1 MCLKCKMEMVLF
13 LTSLICASGDIFSK
27 NNDKTNRKNIYSE
40 TWYRHKMFN
49 FLAKT
54 ILHFLNFYQKY
65 KMAETARTTK
75 TTFTL
80 QIKPLIRGKKVGKK
94 HLKNKIE
101 NFKKTI

>member
-54 ILHFLNFYQKY
+54 ILHFLNFSKIQNVKN
-65 KMAETARTTK
+65 TK
-75 TTFTL
+75 WL
-80 QIKPLIRGKKVGKK
+80 RNSANDQDYLYLADKALNPGKKSWKK
-94 HLKNKIE
+94 A
-101 NFKKTI
+101 FKKQN